1 MALWR
6 LPNILIVHL
15 KRFELR
21 QPQQYVI
28 GMRRGNDDKLDT
40 YVECPL
46 EGLDMG
52 RYCASSSA
60 YRRGENEDTGAG
72 GDNGS
77 GNGQKQQHGPD
88 FDITDIP
95 AVYDLFAV
103 TNHYGRMGFGHYTA
117 VARRWNEHEMEEDW
131 TQFDDTGVSRT
142 TGGGGVV
149 SPAAYILFYRRRVF
163 S

>member
-1 MALWR
+1 
-6 LPNILIVHL
+6 
-15 KRFELR
+15 
-21 QPQQYVI
+21 
-28 GMRRGNDDKLDT
+28 MRRGNDDKLDT